1 VTFTL
6 HIDVDRWRAHQD
18 AVLAEL
24 PGLVP
29 VVKGGGYGFGVAR
42 LGREA
47 ARAGAG
53 CVAVGVPEE
62 VVDVRAGYDGDV
74 LVLTPWH
81 PAWASS
87 WTGPDGPLTD
97 DPRLVRTVSHLE
109 ALRALAEQASR
120 SGTRARVVLE
130 VETSMRRHGLRREEL
145 PAAAALL
152 DAVALEGVAL
162 HLPLAGDHRAEA
174 AELAR
179 AVAAAGIPVRTLWV
193 SHLDGPAGAELAA
206 ATGAQVRPR
215 VGTRLW
221 LGDRRAY
228 RATGTVLDARP
239 LAKGDRYGYRQRKAS
254 TAGTLLVVSGGTAHG
269 VALEAPAALSS
280 ARQRAQVLALG
291 GLEAV
296 GRVLSPFTVAGRK
309 RWFAEPPHMQVSLV
323 LLPAGVE
330 APPLGA
336 EVECEVRMTTVRFDR
351 VVEA

>member
-1 VTFTL
+1 MTFTL
-6 HIDVDRWRAHQD
+6 RIDLARWRAHQD

-47 ARAGAG
+47 ARAGAT

-81 PAWASS
+81 PAWAAS
-87 WTGPDGPLTD
+87 WVGPDGPLTD
-97 DPRLVRTVSHLE
+97 DPRVVRTVSHLD
-109 ALRALAEQASR
+109 ALRALAEQADR
-120 SGTRARVVLE
+120 PRVVLE

-145 PAAAALL
+145 SAAAALL
-152 DAVALEGVAL
+152 DGVSLEGVAL

-179 AVAAAGIPVRTLWV
+179 AAAAAGIPVRTLWV
-193 SHLDGPAGAELAA
+193 SHLDGPACAELAA
-206 ATGAQVRPR
+206 ATGADVRPR
-215 VGTRLW
+215 MGTRLW
-221 LGDRRAY
+221 LGDRAAY

-239 LAKGDRYGYRQRKAS
+239 LAKGDRYGYRQRRAS
-254 TAGTLLVVSGGTAHG
+254 AAGTLLVVSGGTAHG

-323 LLPAGVE
+323 LLPADVE
-330 APPLGA
+330 APPLGTD
-336 EVECEVRMTTVRFDR
+336 VECEVRMTTVRFDR
-351 VVEA
+351 VVEN

>member
-1 VTFTL
+1 MTFTL
-6 HIDVDRWRAHQD
+6 HIDLARWRAHQD

-62 VVDVRAGYDGDV
+62 VAEVRTAYDGDV

-81 PAWASS
+81 PAWTSS
-87 WTGPDGPLTD
+87 WAGPDGPLTD
-97 DPRLVRTVSHLE
+97 DPRVIRTVSHLD
-109 ALRALAEQASR
+109 ALRALAEQDGAR
-120 SGTRARVVLE
+120 PRVVLE
-130 VETSMRRHGLRREEL
+130 VETSMRRHGLRRDQL
-145 PAAAALL
+145 AAAVALL
-152 DAVALEGVAL
+152 DGVTLEGIAL
-162 HLPLAGDHRAEA
+162 HLPLAGDHRGEA
-174 AELAR
+174 LELAR
-179 AVAAAGIPVRTLWV
+179 AAAAAGVPVATLWV
-193 SHLDGPAGAELAA
+193 SHLDGPACAELAA
-206 ATGAQVRPR
+206 ATGAAVRPR

-221 LGDRRAY
+221 LGDRAAY

-254 TAGTLLVVSGGTAHG
+254 AAGALLVVSGGTAHG
-269 VALEAPAALSS
+269 VALEAPSAVAS

-291 GLEAV
+291 GMEAV

-336 EVECEVRMTTVRFDR
+336 DVECEVRMTTVRFDR
-351 VVEA
+351 VVES